1 MKLHFLKLRYLQI
14 KIPTFK
20 PSKNSKTKMN
30 FTITSDED
38 DERPVY
44 ITGNFNKWN
53 PRDLAFELKP
63 LGKNTYSIDISE
75 EDLPEI
81 IEYKYTRGGW
91 ENVEI
96 DRFGNITPNRRAQ
109 NSETET
115 KDQVERWRVN
125 WGPFKKE
132 FYPIV
137 EIISDKFFIPQL
149 NKTRKIWALL
159 PYNYNKTD
167 KTYPVLY
174 LQDAQNLF
182 NEGSAFGNWEIDQKM
197 SILAEYGRGDVIII
211 AIENGSEDRIKEYV
225 LDHNSI
231 TENAEGK
238 KYLRFLADTLK
249 PYVDSVYR
257 TKPER
262 EFTGIGGSSL
272 GGLISIYSGFLYP
285 EVYSKLMI
293 FSPSLW
299 INPENNFPQMNFKNP
314 YDIKVYM
321 YGGEM
326 EGSQMTERIGLFEKT
341 MEGWE
346 NSHSLQ
352 FEFKVSINPDG
363 KHQEFFWS
371 QEFPRAVEWLFYDTQ
386 EDPKELAA
394 KAEMIRNETSEM

>member
-1 MKLHFLKLRYLQI
+1 MGKAMK
-14 KIPTFK
+14 
-20 PSKNSKTKMN
+20 
-30 FTITSDED
+30 FTIISNED
-38 DERPVY
+38 DERPVF
-44 ITGNFNKWN
+44 ITGNFNKWD
-53 PRDLAFELKP
+53 PRDLVFEMLET
-63 LGKNTYSIDISE
+63 GVNTYSIEIE
-75 EDLPEI
+75 ANKLPKN

-91 ENVEI
+91 GNVEI
-96 DRFGNITPNRRAQ
+96 DRFGNITPNRKIEKSAK
-109 NSETET
+109 EAED
-115 KDQVERWRVN
+115 KVEKWRVN

-132 FYPIV
+132 FFPIV
-137 EIISDKFFIPQL
+137 EIISEKFFIPQL
-149 NKTRKIWALL
+149 NRTRKIWALL

-238 KYLRFLADTLK
+238 KYIRFLADTLK

-314 YDIKVYM
+314 YNIKVYM
-321 YGGEM
+321 YGGEL
-326 EGSQMTERIGLFEKT
+326 EGSQMTERMKLFEKT
-341 MEGWE
+341 MESWE
-346 NSHSLQ
+346 DSHSLQ
-352 FEFKVSINPDG
+352 FEFKTSINHEG
-363 KHQEFFWS
+363 KHQEFYWS
-371 QEFPRAVEWLFYDTQ
+371 QEFPRAVEWLFYNTQ
-386 EDPKELAA
+386 EDPKELAE
-394 KAEMIRNETSEM
+394 KAEIIRNETSEI

>member
-1 MKLHFLKLRYLQI
+1 
-14 KIPTFK
+14 
-20 PSKNSKTKMN
+20 MN

-75 EDLPEI
+75 EDLPET

-109 NSETET
+109 KSETET

-346 NSHSLQ
+346 DSHSLQ